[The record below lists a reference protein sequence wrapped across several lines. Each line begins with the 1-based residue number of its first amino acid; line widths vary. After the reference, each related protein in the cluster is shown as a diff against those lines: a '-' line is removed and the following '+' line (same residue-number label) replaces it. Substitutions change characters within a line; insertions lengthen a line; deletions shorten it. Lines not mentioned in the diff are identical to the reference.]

1 MSSAIAL
8 SPVSAPSSIS
18 STYHPHGRSDLQR
31 LFHERFPAFEAAYEE
46 KYSADFGRLRLP
58 LISGAAEAFD
68 ACGDWENG
76 IARIRCPDCGFDYF
90 RPFSCKSFFLCP
102 SCGQKRTL
110 LLGEYLADDLLLR
123 LPHRQFVWTIP
134 KALRGFLKRDRS
146 LFAAI
151 GKLIFAL
158 LAEYYS
164 EAAGRPLVTGMVSSH
179 QTFGEYASWHPH
191 WHTIVLEGGFDSRDR
206 FFFIPIGASDGLQEL
221 WRRRVIG
228 FLLKQGLLDEAL
240 AESMLSWQH
249 SGFSVEAGTRIYDD
263 TARKSLSQY
272 IVRAPVG
279 LEKLTWDQREDT
291 ISWKA
296 AEKGHWRGEVRHF
309 DSLDFIAQVTL
320 HIPPKGKHLVRRYGV
335 YSSRGRS
342 TWKDRPALRTKA
354 PERWYGRA
362 QMPAGKPSPA
372 EVDMTAGEAVE
383 VGAAARKKAWARLL
397 AKVYEV
403 DPFLCPE
410 CGGKMAVIAVIQDP
424 VEIRGIIACLAGKG
438 RGPPR

>member
-1 MSSAIAL
+1 
-8 SPVSAPSSIS
+8 
-18 STYHPHGRSDLQR
+18 
-31 LFHERFPAFEAAYEE
+31 
-46 KYSADFGRLRLP
+46 
-58 LISGAAEAFD
+58 
-68 ACGDWENG
+68 
-76 IARIRCPDCGFDYF
+76 
-90 RPFSCKSFFLCP
+90 
-102 SCGQKRTL
+102 
-110 LLGEYLADDLLLR
+110 
-123 LPHRQFVWTIP
+123 
-134 KALRGFLKRDRS
+134 
-146 LFAAI
+146 
-151 GKLIFAL
+151 
-158 LAEYYS
+158 
-164 EAAGRPLVTGMVSSH
+164 MVSSH

-383 VGAAARKKAWARLL
+383 VGTAARKKAWARLL